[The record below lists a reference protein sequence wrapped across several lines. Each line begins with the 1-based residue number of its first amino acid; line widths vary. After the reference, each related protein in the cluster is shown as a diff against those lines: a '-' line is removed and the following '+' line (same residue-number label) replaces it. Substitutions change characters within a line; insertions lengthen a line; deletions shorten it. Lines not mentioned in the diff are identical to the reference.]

1 MGKWNKRIVGM
12 NLTGRWSQQTYRLV
26 QYLGQGATGVVYLA
40 KQLPSG
46 PFLALKMSDAA
57 YAISSEVNILK
68 KLSKTTGTYQGPK
81 FYHIDDGEIIY
92 FH

>member
-1 MGKWNKRIVGM
+1 MKVHTMGKWNKRIVGM

-68 KLSKTTGTYQGPK
+68 KLSKTTGT
-81 FYHIDDGEIIY
+81 
-92 FH
+92 